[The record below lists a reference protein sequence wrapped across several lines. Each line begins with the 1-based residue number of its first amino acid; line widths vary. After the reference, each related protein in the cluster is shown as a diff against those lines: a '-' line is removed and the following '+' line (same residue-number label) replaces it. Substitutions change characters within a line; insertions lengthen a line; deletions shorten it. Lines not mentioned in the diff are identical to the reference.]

1 MTLHQRREMGHLS
14 WLHCS
19 FLIKQYLFCVSLKS
33 LPLYGSLAI
42 CGQHLAISLL
52 PFLKYKRVRYLIFFF
67 MPHITFVPHLQAF
80 YLGMCL
86 SLSVWYLVQWSIILV
101 NCSSFEDP
109 YPFSLNTRWDDF
121 LSLTRC
127 IRSLTYP
134 QFATWQFSA
143 YKLIRWGV

>member
-1 MTLHQRREMGHLS
+1 MILHQHREMGHLS
-14 WLHCS
+14 WLHCF
-19 FLIKQYLFCVSLKS
+19 FLIRQCLFFLSLKS
-33 LPLYGSLAI
+33 LLYGSLAI
-42 CGQHLAISLL
+42 CGQHLAIFLL
-52 PFLKYKRVRYLIFFF
+52 PFLKYKCGQYLIFFF

-86 SLSVWYLVQWSIILV
+86 SLNVWYLVQWSIILV

-143 YKLIRWGV
+143 YKLIR